1 MSISDKSQ
9 KDIEDI
15 LQTLSLSGINH
26 EGKSIFLSET
36 PESNQR
42 IIMNFMRM
50 HDISMDFFVLCEN
63 ILRFINFYNA
73 LRATL
78 NLQDKNLELEIF
90 TGLRD
95 PEFFIKRYEL
105 DRGESEEGLKALKN
119 IIQEGFTSFIDE
131 LHIAKESIFAMAPG
145 VLAEKFMIFASE
157 GECTK
162 DDDSNAFNVFSLV
175 IADHLER
182 NSKAIEK
189 QKKLLALA

>member
-1 MSISDKSQ
+1 MIISDKKQ
-9 KDIEDI
+9 KDIENI
-15 LQTLSLSGINH
+15 LHTLSLSGINH

-63 ILRFINFYNA
+63 ILRFTNFYNA

-78 NLQDKNLELEIF
+78 NLQDKNLELDIF
-90 TGLRD
+90 TRLRD

-105 DRGESEEGLKALKN
+105 DRGEFE
-119 IIQEGFTSFIDE
+119 EGFTSFIDE